1 MSNIDDARYR
11 KSEERIQN
19 ALGELLSAK
28 TLADVSVSE
37 LTRKA
42 NVSRATFY
50 SHYNNVG
57 DVFDQLVTRT
67 LSNVRPFED
76 RFQCDAKPC
85 RESESIPY
93 CERIRSRDNKPWGD
107 VARDVQFFPSMM
119 SILYNTEPPSFD
131 AASLNV
137 SKGVAEAL
145 RLFQMSGCH
154 AVATSHIAEKD
165 YWPIVREVLDVFI
178 EGGLEAVR
186 TRRKPH

>member
-1 MSNIDDARYR
+1 MDVEDARYR

-19 ALGELLSAK
+19 ALAELLSVK
-28 TLADVSVSE
+28 SLADVSVSE
-37 LTRKA
+37 LSRKA

-50 SHYNNVG
+50 SHYDNVS
-57 DVFDQLVTRT
+57 DVFDQLVVKT
-67 LSNVRPFED
+67 LSGVRAFDE
-76 RFQCDAKPC
+76 RFQCNAKEC
-85 RESESIPY
+85 VGSESIPY
-93 CERIRSRDNKPWGD
+93 CERIRSRNEEPWGSI
-107 VARDVQFFPSMM
+107 ARDARFFPSMM
-119 SILYNTEPPSFD
+119 SLLSEVEPPSFD

-154 AVATSHIAEKD
+154 AVATSSIVERD

-186 TRRKPH
+186 TRV